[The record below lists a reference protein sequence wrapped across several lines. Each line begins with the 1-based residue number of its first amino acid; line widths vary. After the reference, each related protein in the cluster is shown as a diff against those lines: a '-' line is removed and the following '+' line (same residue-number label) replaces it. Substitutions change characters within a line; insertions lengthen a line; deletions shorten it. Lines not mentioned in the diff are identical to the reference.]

1 MRRLTA
7 LMIFDTHTHYDDPRF
22 EADREE
28 LLAALPAHGV
38 GGITAVGADM
48 AGSDAAAALAA
59 RYAHVW
65 FAPGIHPDNA
75 DEPEACGEEQTAAF
89 FERLLAQPKAVAVGE
104 IGLDYHGDYPDKTSR
119 PLQEKWF
126 RFQLNVMKEKGLP
139 GIIHSRD
146 AAADTL
152 RIIRE
157 EGGAD
162 LSLVMHCFGYEK
174 EMARAYLDMGH
185 YLGIGGVITFKNG
198 RKLKEVV
205 EYAPMDRLLL
215 ETDCPY
221 LAPEPFRGRRNTSY
235 YLPYVVREIARL
247 KGLTPGEVE
256 ELTWENALRFYRI
269 PDGGKEAL

>member
-1 MRRLTA
+1 
-7 LMIFDTHTHYDDPRF
+7 MIFDTHTHYDDPRF

-28 LLAALPAHGV
+28 ILAALPQHGI
-38 GGITAVGADM
+38 GGITAVGADR
-48 AGSDAAAALAA
+48 ASSEAAAELAA

-65 FAPGIHPDNA
+65 VAPGIHPDNA
-75 DEPEACGEEQTAAF
+75 DEAEALGKEAMTAF
-89 FERLLAQPKAVAVGE
+89 FEKLLAQPKAVAVGE

-126 RFQLNVMKEKGLP
+126 RFQLNVLKEKALP

-174 EMARAYLDMGH
+174 ELAKAYLDMGH
-185 YLGIGGVITFKNG
+185 YLGIGGVITFQNG

-205 EYAPMDRLLL
+205 EYAPMERILL

-247 KGLTPGEVE
+247 KGLKPE
-256 ELTWENALRFYRI
+256 EAEALTWENALRFYRI
-269 PDGGKEAL
+269 PDAGKEAV